1 MINYKSLKS
10 SGKVSVKKE
19 DDEYKLVKKNWDKD
33 TGESLDDSI
42 YLYVISN
49 IENTISSIQKDID
62 YLTNKKADYEQ
73 LKTDFEAL

>member
-73 LKTDFEAL
+73 LKTDFEVL